1 MIEATRGRKMADDLA
16 PEEVRAMRVDVP
28 RLLGNIRVVLEET
41 KDARNIGS
49 TARAMKGMGIRDLR
63 LVNPLCDWR
72 GSEEARRL
80 ATNSTDV
87 LDGAAEVGTL
97 DEAIA
102 DVHFLVGT
110 THRRRE
116 RRMAQPVTIRD
127 AACEIARLATDHRVA
142 LCFGREDFGLSN
154 DFLSR
159 CNLVASVPMAT
170 KNPSLNLSQAVQI
183 VVYEVFAASLSNP
196 SPVDYRLAGKRDVEA
211 LMYRLKRV
219 LRMIEFQPLNDDWNT
234 IRVPVERV
242 LNRARFETRDIRV
255 VTLFLH
261 DIEEF
266 LKRRVP
272 ELRDFADTSCDE
284 SDEL

>member
-1 MIEATRGRKMADDLA
+1 MNEPERGRKMADDLS
-16 PEEVRAMRVDVP
+16 PEAVRAMRVEVP
-28 RLLGNIRVVLEET
+28 PLLDNIRIVLEET

-49 TARAMKGMGIRDLR
+49 AARAMKGMGICDLR
-63 LVNPLCDWR
+63 PVNPLCDLR

-87 LDGAAEVGTL
+87 LDGAVEVATL

-102 DVHFLVGT
+102 DVHILVGT

-116 RRMAQPVTIRD
+116 RRMPQPVTIRE
-127 AACEIARLATDHRVA
+127 AAVEIARLAVDHRVA

-154 DFLSR
+154 EFLSR

-183 VVYEVFAASLSNP
+183 VAYEVFVASLSNP

-211 LMYRLKRV
+211 LLYPLK
-219 LRMIEFQPLNDDWNT
+219 PLLL
-234 IRVPVERV
+234 IIP
-242 LNRARFETRDIRV
+242 F
-255 VTLFLH
+255 
-261 DIEEF
+261 
-266 LKRRVP
+266 
-272 ELRDFADTSCDE
+272 
-284 SDEL
+284 